1 MFWFYLLIKYNAKLV
16 ISMFC
21 GNEHSVFKL
30 KELHVKQRYFWR
42 NKLARDANNENFLH
56 SSINHLHFKYGFFF
70 RNAFYSVLNFIDF
83 ILNITKKKL
92 VRNLKHW
99 LSKRWTVNYPSFFF
113 LEICFS
119 ETCWTSLRFSRCM
132 SASDLIF
139 YSRKNIHKHVKWYN
153 NTFAFMYEYCYQRN
167 QKRKKKSY
175 KQTEMSP
182 F

>member
-1 MFWFYLLIKYNAKLV
+1 MHFIVFLIL
-16 ISMFC
+16 
-21 GNEHSVFKL
+21 
-30 KELHVKQRYFWR
+30 
-42 NKLARDANNENFLH
+42 
-56 SSINHLHFKYGFFF
+56 SILYW
-70 RNAFYSVLNFIDF
+70 
-83 ILNITKKKL
+83 ILQKKKL

-167 QKRKKKSY
+167 QKRKKQSY
-175 KQTEMSP
+175 NVSFLVYINLCYNNNYKIDISDNLFKTIQCLIIL
-182 F
+182 FF